1 MAAAKLVDIAK
12 LLGRG
17 LSRAGIRDEQEKALE
32 SSAKNLFSAVT
43 QLLSSCLEGHKLAR
57 NPALAY
63 SLLRSCPPQ
72 LHDPS
77 ILADSG
83 TDSQYTNH
91 VCRVVGWLEEH
102 CEVDDSCDYE
112 TCSKQIVN
120 DARKAPADLGASLD
134 SRKPEPFEYR
144 ESDATY
150 DFFLPV
156 VWRTAY
162 HVMPPHV
169 CWSPLKL
176 S

>member
-1 MAAAKLVDIAK
+1 MAAAKLVDMAK

-17 LSRAGIRDEQEKALE
+17 LSRPGIRDEQEKALE
-32 SSAKNLFSAVT
+32 SSAKNLFLAVT
-43 QLLSSCLEGHKLAR
+43 QLLSACLEGHKLAR

-72 LHDPS
+72 LQDPS
-77 ILADSG
+77 ILAHCGADS
-83 TDSQYTNH
+83 TYTNH
-91 VCRVVGWLEEH
+91 VCRVVGWLEDH
-102 CEVDDSCDYE
+102 CEIDDDGDYE
-112 TCSKQIVN
+112 VCTKQIVN
-120 DARKAPADLGASLD
+120 DARKAPAELGAALD
-134 SRKPEPFEYR
+134 ARKPEPFEYR

-169 CWSPLKL
+169 CWSPVKL
-176 S
+176 